1 MLATRHF
8 EGRLMEESGLSSLRP
23 VASLAPGVLGQTGME
38 TGEIIRS
45 VVGEIEPAAVI
56 AIDAL
61 AARSLSRLGC
71 TIQLINLPIVSPFPI
86 DFQ

>member
-1 MLATRHF
+1 
-8 EGRLMEESGLSSLRP
+8 
-23 VASLAPGVLGQTGME
+23 ME

-71 TIQLINLPIVSPFPI
+71 TIHWRTAHRPGSGVANRRKELSQETLGVPGDLYGHPHGGRWGDPGL
-86 DFQ
+86 